1 LEFYIIDDDASIIR
15 ILENLIEKND
25 LGIVLGKSKSAK
37 KAMKEVIEAR
47 PDIVLI
53 DLLIPKIDG
62 INIVKEIRQIDESI
76 SFIMISEVNDKEMI
90 SKAYSAGVEYYI
102 NKPIN
107 VIESIEIINRVKQK
121 RDNIDLISSYERI
134 RRNNNDS
141 NNIKKTDNKNK
152 IDLIISTLNKV
163 GATGKGKIDLANII
177 NDIIESDSKMELYNK
192 NMVYFYEKLSN
203 YYLEVNNSKIKEKTI
218 KQRIRRSSIDS
229 LETIASLGLEDY
241 LNPTFEKYAS
251 TIFNFSEVRKEMDY
265 QKGVSIRRGK
275 VDIKRFIG
283 GIINEIIKF

>member
-1 LEFYIIDDDASIIR
+1 MEFYIIDDDASIIR

>member
-1 LEFYIIDDDASIIR
+1 MEFYIIDDDASIIR

-37 KAMKEVIEAR
+37 KAIKEVIEAR

-90 SKAYSAGVEYYI
+90 SKAYSAGIEYYI

-107 VIESIEIINRVKQK
+107 IIESIEIINRVKQK

-134 RRNNNDS
+134 RRNNNFNS
-141 NNIKKTDNKNK
+141 IKKTENKNK
-152 IDLIISTLNKV
+152 LDLIISTLNKV

-177 NDIIESDSKMELYNK
+177 NDIIESDSKMELYNQ

-218 KQRIRRSSIDS
+218 KQRIRRSTIDS